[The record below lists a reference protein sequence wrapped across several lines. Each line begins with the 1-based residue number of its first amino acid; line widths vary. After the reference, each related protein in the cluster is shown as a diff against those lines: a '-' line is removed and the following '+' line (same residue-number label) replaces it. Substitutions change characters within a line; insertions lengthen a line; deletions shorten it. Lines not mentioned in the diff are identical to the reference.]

1 MSITIFTATGC
12 TRCKIVKGYMEAHQI
27 DYVEKDMKAEGK
39 DEFQSF
45 YKANRN
51 AVFRGP
57 DGIEFPIITDGKN
70 IRQSIGAAIAYLHAG
85 EKLDGYFSVGT
96 LHKEWVDGIH
106 LSGGNPEYGDEL
118 IQVLKYIK
126 GNNMKLQID
135 TDGRNSHI
143 LERVIAE
150 NLADVLIMDVI
161 APLELYGQILGKE
174 IKPEE
179 IVKSLNV
186 ITIFPEPKLQTLIRP
201 VRRADGSISYLTPD
215 EIAGIAKLIQEGTGS
230 NKCRYFLKTF
240 KSQDSTDKELQ
251 KVDPLKSTQLFS
263 YRTKARTFQVFAE
276 IEK

>member
-12 TRCKIVKGYMEAHQI
+12 TRCKIVKGYMEARQI
-27 DYVEKDMKAEGK
+27 EYVEKDMKAEGK

-57 DGIEFPIITDGKN
+57 DGIEFPIIIDGKN

-135 TDGRNSHI
+135 TDGRNSQI

-161 APLELYGQILGKE
+161 APLELYGQILEKE
-174 IKPEE
+174 INPEE
-179 IVKSLNV
+179 IVKSLSV
-186 ITIFPEPKLQTLIRP
+186 LTQFSEAKLQTIIRP
-201 VRRADGSISYLTPD
+201 VRRGDGSSSYLTPD
-215 EIAGIAKLIQEGTGS
+215 EIAEIARLIQERTGS
-230 NKCRYFLKTF
+230 NKCRYLLKLF
-240 KSQDSTDKELQ
+240 KPQDSNAKEFQ
-251 KVDPLKSTQLFS
+251 KIAPLPANQLFS
-263 YRTKARTFQVFAE
+263 YRTKAREFQVFAE